1 MSKSPEEATAK
12 SSSCNSSPINVEDD
26 RRHYVASPLATEF
39 NKSDD
44 NNASDNVAD
53 NVKDNSNGN
62 DQEEQPIPVSD
73 DEETCEDTQQQQQDQ
88 TYDSFG
94 QQIETHPNDSF
105 NEIDDISIAGEIND
119 YLLKNNVNFAEF
131 NTVVDMW
138 GFCDAISAQHGG
150 LPDSLLKDA
159 FCIVLEGFLNH
170 AQNNSWQR
178 QHLDNMLRMWK
189 VEMLKSKSTPR
200 PTKFVAAPFSD
211 TIGTEKQNLDRESTL
226 EKQEEPKD
234 QTATPE
240 QSQASEE
247 AIKTAKRQKREMQR
261 RKRKLAA
268 IMGVGQVLSSARRK
282 MATEDAE
289 VEVKEDEFGNFSIGG
304 MPLSFESWGQLN
316 RVKDNDIV
324 HVGIEPSPK
333 SNSVS
338 PSHPNG
344 FVSSQ
349 KQQRGLSMAEKYPTV
364 SEVEMPSNDIQPT
377 TASRIPSTVPGTSA
391 SKEVK
396 DLTPVKSPIPPPPK
410 EKDEG
415 ELSSTEPSDK
425 PTSSEESSDD
435 ESQQKS
441 FTFKRNA
448 ALLKKN
454 IESRPSQ
461 RPPQQQERKRIKKDE
476 RQQGGQQGA
485 SSAQNLQQLLQK
497 CFDLRGRIVRKLS
510 IQQKAMFMDLLKQS
524 MAGTLQQGVQNLQQQ
539 QAMALLMNTINASG
553 IGSSSS

>member
-26 RRHYVASPLATEF
+26 RRHYVASPLAAEF
-39 NKSDD
+39 NKGDD
-44 NNASDNVAD
+44 NNASDNVVD

-62 DQEEQPIPVSD
+62 DQEEQPIP
-73 DEETCEDTQQQQQDQ
+73 ETCEDTQQQQQDQ

-211 TIGTEKQNLDRESTL
+211 TVGTEKHNLDRESTL

-234 QTATPE
+234 LTATPE
-240 QSQASEE
+240 PSQASEE

-333 SNSVS
+333 SV
-338 PSHPNG
+338 
-344 FVSSQ
+344 
-349 KQQRGLSMAEKYPTV
+349 
-364 SEVEMPSNDIQPT
+364 
-377 TASRIPSTVPGTSA
+377 
-391 SKEVK
+391 
-396 DLTPVKSPIPPPPK
+396 
-410 EKDEG
+410 
-415 ELSSTEPSDK
+415 
-425 PTSSEESSDD
+425 
-435 ESQQKS
+435 
-441 FTFKRNA
+441 
-448 ALLKKN
+448 
-454 IESRPSQ
+454 
-461 RPPQQQERKRIKKDE
+461 
-476 RQQGGQQGA
+476 
-485 SSAQNLQQLLQK
+485 
-497 CFDLRGRIVRKLS
+497 
-510 IQQKAMFMDLLKQS
+510 
-524 MAGTLQQGVQNLQQQ
+524 AGTLQQGVQNLQQQ

-553 IGSSSS
+553 IGIKTGHAYIDVF